1 MLHKYN
7 DSIKMNLLRLVSTT
21 SMDAFVLVALLR
33 TVCFYAPGEGHDS
46 TITACSLM
54 MYLSAASQVVLEDTV
69 ILHPVQPASGL
80 SACPGQDVTIN
91 CTIVRMTNIPN
102 VVPPPLQWQYRGDL
116 IVYNDPS
123 HISVYYT
130 VVSHVV
136 GLTVM
141 SNATI
146 NSVQISDHDNNITCR
161 SQISTIHSETITLA
175 GNEVSIK
182 NKYLL
187 QIVIIIIIILL
198 LLKLLRC
205 I

>member
-1 MLHKYN
+1 MLTIFSSQPAVGT
-7 DSIKMNLLRLVSTT
+7 DLVT
-21 SMDAFVLVALLR
+21 
-33 TVCFYAPGEGHDS
+33 G
-46 TITACSLM
+46 
-54 MYLSAASQVVLEDTV
+54 QVVLEDTV

-102 VVPPPLQWQYRGDL
+102 AEPPPLTWQYRGDM
-116 IVYNDPS
+116 IIYDDPS
-123 HISVYYT
+123 HTSVYYT

-161 SQISTIHSETITLA
+161 SQIANTQSETITIA

-182 NKYLL
+182 NYRL
-187 QIVIIIIIILL
+187 
-198 LLKLLRC
+198 
-205 I
+205 

>member
-1 MLHKYN
+1 M
-7 DSIKMNLLRLVSTT
+7 T
-21 SMDAFVLVALLR
+21 
-33 TVCFYAPGEGHDS
+33 G
-46 TITACSLM
+46 
-54 MYLSAASQVVLEDTV
+54 QVILEDTV

-102 VVPPPLQWQYRGDL
+102 AVPPPAQWQYRGDL

-123 HISVYYT
+123 HTSVYYT

-161 SQISTIHSETITLA
+161 TQISTIHSETITLA
-175 GNEVSIK
+175 GKRETLVLNAF
-182 NKYLL
+182 N
-187 QIVIIIIIILL
+187 
-198 LLKLLRC
+198 LKLLTHIFTHSLATC
-205 I
+205 ECVVA